1 MVSALHAM
9 EWEAEVVGMWAAAK
23 ALPMDSRSF
32 VFLIHFMV
40 STTPSENFGCSF
52 GIQFSSV
59 NLWLRDSTPSATTG
73 LAPILYLLI
82 LSFVSGVGESS
93 NAEAATCVCCGYC
106 SLQLGQDHRI
116 LDTFFL
122 DGDG

>member
-23 ALPMDSRSF
+23 ALPMDSR
-32 VFLIHFMV
+32 IH
-40 STTPSENFGCSF
+40 
-52 GIQFSSV
+52 FSSV